1 MALNGSG
8 STLLIALLAASFG
21 FGGGIVAALV
31 ALPDT
36 PSDLPS
42 EQPVELRLAQAV
54 EALVV
59 ELQREVA
66 GAPGG
71 TRDEGAAIQATST
84 TPGQP
89 SVAEELR
96 PLLDSLG
103 ALVEASR
110 AAPTRDAGSE
120 PLGPGE
126 RVRRP
131 EDRLR
136 ILEATGLRGRQEL
149 SEGEYWR
156 AIHDQHLL
164 LPAEDLIRMYGTPDY
179 LAHAGDA
186 EPEYGM
192 GAGETLWHYELTDPF
207 VREVRFRVQ
216 GARVVGVYKFDR

>member
-31 ALPDT
+31 ALSDT

-59 ELQREVA
+59 ELQREVE

-89 SVAEELR
+89 SVA
-96 PLLDSLG
+96 
-103 ALVEASR
+103 
-110 AAPTRDAGSE
+110 
-120 PLGPGE
+120 GPGE

-164 LPAEDLIRMYGTPDY
+164 LPAEDLIRKYGTPDY

-186 EPEYGM
+186 EPEYGL